1 MDLMKKIRSDS
12 NLRWLLELTY
22 RLAASE
28 QVRACI
34 KDAVEHAG
42 GTRGNRVLLDLL
54 TFAIQQAEIAGD
66 ADTVARL
73 NDAFGYATG
82 RVLSTEIECK
92 YQLLDGAQDR
102 ATGLV
107 DLIYSNAHLAAASL
121 FDEYLGDH
129 PDACVADAREHFA
142 RLAKTSIQVVE
153 DRKSGRYQVLRHD
166 TESQIWLAETM
177 LERISFADPE
187 PPADAALPQECL
199 TLLNRTDAATIMAAM
214 AVRLRRSQLRR
225 ARRII
230 EHPYSSE
237 RQIQNV
243 LSGSWWLFGGEYVGE
258 SLRRRITTGLELDI
272 PLIRPDG
279 VLHIVELKRA
289 SVAVVRRHRGET
301 ILTAAVHEA
310 VGQVMNYLRLLD
322 ERRDAILADFQID
335 TRRARAT
342 VVIGHPGLQNEVE
355 EAVIGEALR
364 TYNSHLARIEVITYK
379 QLLDGAERALELA
392 G

>member
-1 MDLMKKIRSDS
+1 MKKIRSDS

-22 RLAASE
+22 RLAASD
-28 QVRACI
+28 QVKACI
-34 KDAVEHAG
+34 KDAVKHAE
-42 GTRGNRVLLDLL
+42 GTRGNRALLDLL
-54 TFAIQQAEIAGD
+54 TFAIQRAEIAGD
-66 ADTVARL
+66 AGTVARL

-82 RVLSTEIECK
+82 RVLSTEIEAR

-102 ATGLV
+102 AIGLV
-107 DLIYSNAHLAAASL
+107 DLIYSNVHLAAASL

-129 PDACVADAREHFA
+129 PDASVADAREHFA

-166 TESQIWLAETM
+166 IESQIWLAETM

-187 PPADAALPQECL
+187 PPADAAALPQECL
-199 TLLNRTDAATIMAAM
+199 TLLGRTDAATLMAAM

-258 SLRRRITTGLELDI
+258 SLRRRITAGLELDI

-279 VLHIVELKRA
+279 VLHLVELKRA
-289 SVAVVRRHRGET
+289 NVPVIRRHRCET

-322 ERRDAILADFQID
+322 ERRDAILADYGID

-342 VVIGHPGLQNEVE
+342 VVIGHPGLQDEFG

-379 QLLDGAERALELA
+379 QLLDGAELALELA